1 MRTRHSLKP
10 KNKHLFSS
18 HFSYFCRRPAL
29 ISFMKQN
36 FHRSIFLLK
45 LFGICLVFL
54 LTQRLIF
61 YFAMRE
67 MFTESS
73 LGELVN
79 AFFVGEIAD
88 ASVTVYF
95 LLPFWLTL
103 IFFNTEYK
111 IVKRSAL
118 FFLAIGITLITL
130 LNLSDIG
137 YFPITKKR
145 MGAEILSMLDEIPAL
160 LSSYLKDYW
169 YLFILLLL
177 YIYFGFKVI
186 KIQIEKFKDAKPPMN
201 FRTANMILMLFL
213 FFTAMRGGYFKR
225 PFSPFDIPS
234 FVDPKLQW
242 LASNTPFQLLHT
254 FGNENLPTENYFTEE
269 EAEKLIGF
277 NKNYGKGVF
286 NNKNV
291 LIIILESFCS
301 ERIGFYNPQVKNY
314 TPFMDSLLGVSRTYQ
329 YGMANGRMTIDA
341 LPSVLS
347 GIPSMMEK
355 NYCYSPYNNNSVKGL
370 SGLLAKNGYTSAFY
384 YGGLKNTFG
393 FENYIKLN
401 FSKNY
406 VSQEDF
412 DGKYENSGWGVDDH
426 IYLPFVAKKL
436 NALPKPF
443 VASLLT
449 LSLHHPFP
457 IPEPYKTSL
466 DSIKDPVKKS
476 MRYTDIALQ
485 QFFSEIKKQ
494 DWYRNSIIALCADHT
509 SGGFGIFEG
518 NEANAFAIP
527 VVFHVP
533 GDSTFNQPQNTSA
546 SQVDMYPTI
555 LDYLGYPEDFGSL
568 GRSALRENLPTIQ
581 YAGNG
586 IYQLF
591 EYPYFLEFDNNN
603 KALTKF
609 RSLDERRIMN
619 ERINDKSVENEK
631 LRLEKLMKAYIQ
643 VFSTR
648 VNGNSL

>member
-1 MRTRHSLKP
+1 M
-10 KNKHLFSS
+10 
-18 HFSYFCRRPAL
+18 
-29 ISFMKQN
+29 MKQN
-36 FHRSIFLLK
+36 FRKSFFLLK
-45 LFGICLVFL
+45 LLGICLLFL
-54 LTQRLIF
+54 LSQRIIF
-61 YFAMRE
+61 YFAFRE
-67 MFTESS
+67 VFSGSS
-73 LGELVN
+73 FSEIVK
-79 AFFVGEIAD
+79 AFLIGEIAD

-95 LLPFWLTL
+95 LLPFWLML
-103 IFFNTEYK
+103 IFFNTTNK
-111 IVKRSAL
+111 PGRRIAF
-118 FFLAIGITLITL
+118 FFLAVGLTIISI
-130 LNLSDIG
+130 LNLSDMG

-145 MGAEILSMLDEIPAL
+145 MGAEILSMLSEVPAL
-160 LSSYLKDYW
+160 LPSYLKDYW
-169 YLFILLLL
+169 YLFILLFI
-177 YIYFGFKVI
+177 YIYAGYKII
-186 KIQIEKFKDAKPPMN
+186 KIQIDKFDDKDVPVK
-201 FRTANMILMLFL
+201 FRIANVMLISFL

-225 PFSPFDIPS
+225 PFTPFDIPS
-234 FVDPKLQW
+234 FVDPELQW

-254 FGNENLPTENYFTEE
+254 LGNENLPAENYFTEE

-286 NNKNV
+286 NSKNV

-301 ERIGFYNPQVKNY
+301 ERIGFFDPPVKSY
-314 TPFMDSLLGVSRTYQ
+314 TPFMDSLLNSSRTYK

-393 FENYIKLN
+393 FENYIRLN

-494 DWYRNSIIALCADHT
+494 DWYKNSIIALCADHT

-533 GDSTFNQPQNTSA
+533 GDSTFNKPQNTSA
-546 SQVDMYPTI
+546 SQIDMYPTI
-555 LDYLGYPEDFGSL
+555 LDYLGYPENFGSL

-619 ERINDKSVENEK
+619 ERINDKSAENEK
-631 LRLEKLMKAYIQ
+631 LRLEKLVKAYIQ